1 MSGKWSGIN
10 SGTRQGMEIYAIRIP
25 SGEKFASPSIKQR
38 VKMKKANRCGWPL
51 TFNKTA

>member
-25 SGEKFASPSIKQR
+25 YGEKFASLSIKQR
-38 VKMKKANRCGWPL
+38 SQMKKANRCGWPL
-51 TFNKTA
+51 TFNKIA

>member
-10 SGTRQGMEIYAIRIP
+10 SGTRQGMEIYAIRIL

-38 VKMKKANRCGWPL
+38 SQMKKANRCGWPL